1 MQPTSEQSPQGRIAV
16 IVNGNAKSVTDEVL
30 ATLDEILETGDLYVS
45 RSIDEGTAI
54 ARTIVDRGYGTVL
67 TGGGDGTFT
76 NVVTQVVR
84 LARERGLKPPRFG
97 LLRLGTGNALSWVVG
112 SSGRKGGLLAA
123 DVLRL
128 RDEAGARPLRLVE
141 CEGILAPFC
150 GFGIDANVLADY
162 HRVRDAFKKLPVPH
176 RWVAGAVSYAVAATT
191 MSIPKYLVNAVPYV
205 RVTNLGDDAWKI
217 GPSGRPLERP
227 IRHGERIFEGK
238 ARMVSCG
245 TIPYYG
251 FGFRVFPYA
260 DERPDRMALRI
271 TTIGS
276 VEFVSNFKPIWRGEY
291 ANSTSLF
298 DFLVDKVR
306 IEIEPETS
314 FQIGGDAMG
323 MRSKVD
329 VQMTEPIELVD
340 LYAPPRA

>member
-1 MQPTSEQSPQGRIAV
+1 MQPTESRSRIAV

-45 RSIDEGTAI
+45 RSIDEGNAI
-54 ARTIVDRGYGTVL
+54 ARTVLDRGYGTVL

-76 NVVTQVVR
+76 NVVTSVVKM
-84 LARERGLKPPRFG
+84 ARARGVKPPRFG

-141 CEGILAPFC
+141 VEGTLAPFC

-176 RWVAGAVSYAVAATT
+176 KWVAGAVSYAVAASTL
-191 MSIPKYLVNAVPYV
+191 SIPKYLVNPVPFV
-205 RVTNLGDDAWKI
+205 RVTNVGGDAFKI
-217 GPSGRPLERP
+217 GPNGRPLDRP
-227 IRHGERIFEGK
+227 IKAGERIFEGK

-251 FGFRVFPYA
+251 FGFRVFPHA
-260 DERPDRMALRI
+260 DERPDKMALRI

-291 ANSTSLF
+291 NNATSLF
-298 DFLVDKVR
+298 DYLVDKVD
-306 IEIEPETS
+306 IQIEPQTA
-314 FQIGGDAMG
+314 FQAGGDAMG
-323 MRSKVD
+323 ERAH
-329 VQMTEPIELVD
+329 VQVAMTEPIEIVD
-340 LYAPPRA
+340 LYSPPRA